1 MRRGSRK
8 TVWRTTWT
16 VSQLIKPIC
25 DGIFGVKLAVIF
37 YAHFPK
43 KCYYV
48 FQVSCVV
55 LLAPPSGAQCLEAST
70 FSSSLKCFGNRFFCI
85 FCKPHTYSHPFLPT
99 LASYKKIWPIY
110 GFVHFSVTKKRAK
123 LGSNLK
129 HLINENFR
137 FQSSIYDFFLL
148 NTSHSEDMRQ
158 KNPN

>member
-1 MRRGSRK
+1 MTLR
-8 TVWRTTWT
+8 
-16 VSQLIKPIC
+16 
-25 DGIFGVKLAVIF
+25 
-37 YAHFPK
+37 HFPWV
-43 KCYYV
+43 YYMNICH
-48 FQVSCVV
+48 FG
-55 LLAPPSGAQCLEAST
+55 PPWGHSGTHGAQCLEAST
-70 FSSSLKCFGNRFFCI
+70 FSSFLKCFGNRFFCI